1 MPGTPPLYIAA
12 HSVAETAA
20 CVYEEVSAVL
30 RHSGSGQNHRKKPFI
45 YIDAKNA
52 NLQQHF

>member
-1 MPGTPPLYIAA
+1 MPGTPPLYITA

-30 RHSGSGQNHRKKPFI
+30 RHSGPDKTTVKNLS
-45 YIDAKNA
+45 YI
-52 NLQQHF
+52 